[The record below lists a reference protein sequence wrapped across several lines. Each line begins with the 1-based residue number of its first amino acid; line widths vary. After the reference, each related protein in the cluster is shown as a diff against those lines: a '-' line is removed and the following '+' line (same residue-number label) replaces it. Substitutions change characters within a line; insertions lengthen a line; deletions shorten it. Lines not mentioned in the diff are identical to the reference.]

1 MDIEKKYEL
10 IPSDKQ
16 GLYRIKALK
25 DFNDVKKGDIGGYVE
40 GEKNLSQLDYCWIYD
55 NAKVY
60 DNAVVIGKAIV
71 CDYAE
76 LYDNAQVCDNAIVR
90 DNAQVCG
97 KAIVCD
103 NAIVCGN
110 AVVCCKARVEDNAVV
125 WNNAQIYGYAKVC
138 GDAHVYGNAYLHDNA
153 KVCGNARI
161 WGNADVSGDAIISS
175 DKDYIVF
182 KNWWSSG
189 RYFTWTRS
197 NNMWKVGCFY
207 GTGEQLITKAYKESE
222 EKGREYEKIV
232 RYAEGENKHYTQSL
246 EKTWKPTQKQLDAI
260 ELAKTFVTDDF
271 GENPTLTD
279 TLNELLEQLKK
290 LTGEDIQNKKQI

>member
-25 DFNDVKKGDIGGYVE
+25 DFNDVKKGDIGGYIQSE
-40 GEKNLSQLDYCWIYD
+40 NNLSQLDDCWIYD

-60 DNAVVIGKAIV
+60 DNA
-71 CDYAE
+71 
-76 LYDNAQVCDNAIVR
+76 IVR
-90 DNAQVCG
+90 DNVQVCG

-103 NAIVCGN
+103 NARIRGYAVVQHDAVVRGN
-110 AVVCCKARVEDNAVV
+110 ADVS
-125 WNNAQIYGYAKVC
+125 
-138 GDAHVYGNAYLHDNA
+138 
-153 KVCGNARI
+153 GNARI
-161 WGNADVSGDAIISS
+161 WGNAEVSGDAIISS

-207 GTGEQLITKAYKESE
+207 GSGEKLIAKAYKDSE

-260 ELAKTFVTDDF
+260 ELAKTFVIDDF

>member
-10 IPSDKQ
+10 IPSDKE

-25 DFNDVKKGDIGGYVE
+25 DFNDVKKGDIGGYIQSE
-40 GEKNLSQLDYCWIYD
+40 NNLSQLGECWIYD
-55 NAKVY
+55 NAVVR
-60 DNAVVIGKAIV
+60 DNAVV
-71 CDYAE
+71 C
-76 LYDNAQVCDNAIVR
+76 DNAQVCDNAIVR
-90 DNAQVCG
+90 DNVQVWDN
-97 KAIVCD
+97 ARVCD
-103 NAIVCGN
+103 NAKVFVNAQVYDNAIVRDD
-110 AVVCCKARVEDNAVV
+110 ARVFVNAQIYDNAVV
-125 WNNAQIYGYAKVC
+125 VG
-138 GDAHVYGNAYLHDNA
+138 NA
-153 KVCGNARI
+153 KVCDNAEIGGKARIEGNTVIQGNAQI
-161 WGNADVSGDAIISS
+161 CGDAMISS

-290 LTGEDIQNKKQI
+290 LTGEDI

>member
-1 MDIEKKYEL
+1 MDNEKKYEL
-10 IPSDKQ
+10 IPSDKE
-16 GLYRIKALK
+16 GLFRIKALK
-25 DFNDVKKGDIGGYVE
+25 CFGGVMIGEIGGYVE
-40 GEKNLSQLDYCWIYD
+40 GENNLSQDGNCWIYD
-55 NAKVY
+55 NAVIC
-60 DNAVVIGKAIV
+60 DNARV
-71 CDYAE
+71 E
-76 LYDNAQVCDNAIVR
+76 DNAQVYGDAEVCGDAIVR
-90 DNAQVCG
+90 DNARVL
-97 KAIVCD
+97 A
-103 NAIVCGN
+103 NARVLCN
-110 AVVCCKARVEDNAVV
+110 AVIQDNAVV
-125 WNNAQIYGYAKVC
+125 HGEVRIF
-138 GDAHVYGNAYLHDNA
+138 DN
-153 KVCGNARI
+153 VIVRDNVIIGGEVDIC
-161 WGNADVSGDAIISS
+161 GDAIISS

-207 GTGEQLITKAYKESE
+207 GTGEELIAKAYKESK
-222 EKGREYEKIV
+222 EKGREYENIV

-290 LTGEDIQNKKQI
+290 LTGEDI